1 MNKKGGANTPVPN
14 TPPKTGFMDSF
25 FSFFNSKPIDNSKIE
40 RFLEQPQPT
49 NFKSDVFPD
58 KLSKEGKIKYN
69 APHREIPS
77 TKQTSNPLQGSSGGA
92 HKSLRRTKRQKLKK
106 RKTRRHI

>member
-25 FSFFNSKPIDNSKIE
+25 FSLFNSKPIDNSKIE
-40 RFLEQPQPT
+40 RFLEHAKPT
-49 NFKSDVFPD
+49 NFNSSVFPG
-58 KLSKEGKIKYN
+58 KLSKDGKIKYN
-69 APHREIPS
+69 V
-77 TKQTSNPLQGSSGGA
+77 SNASNSNLAQPLTSGGA
-92 HKSLRRTKRQKLKK
+92 RRTIRQKLKK